1 MDNLQLLNL
10 IEKNARADVKELS
23 MILNESEENI
33 LDSLSELEKERIIC
47 GYHTVI
53 NWDRS
58 NQEKVMAVIEV
69 KAMPEREH
77 GYDAVAEHIYK
88 YPEVEACYL
97 MSGNNEFMVII
108 NGRTMQEVA
117 NFVGRKLAPIH
128 GITGTTTHFVL
139 KRYKVEGV
147 VLENEN
153 EESERMLITP

>member
-1 MDNLQLLNL
+1 METIQLLGL
-10 IEKNARADVKELS
+10 LEKNARAERKELA

-33 LDSLSELEKERIIC
+33 LATLTELERERVIC

-53 NWDRS
+53 NWEKT
-58 NQEKVMAVIEV
+58 NHEKVMAVIEV
-69 KAMPEREH
+69 KAMPERER
-77 GYDAVAEHIYK
+77 GYDAVAAHIYK

-128 GITGTTTHFVL
+128 GVTGTTTHFVL
-139 KRYKVEGV
+139 KQYKVEGV

-153 EESERMLITP
+153 EESERLLVTP